1 MMYYTVAFIDKYSIA
16 PLIELD
22 YKGKRIYALLD
33 SGSEQTLVDRKFI
46 EEQGVSTTESD
57 ETMTLTGFNGH
68 RNLNVNTVHLDLI
81 ATPGALDFPV
91 DAQISDLS
99 VIQNYFD
106 KWTDS
111 SVRVPLLIGSD
122 TLSKIDATIDF
133 EDKLFTWREKN

>member
-1 MMYYTVAFIDKYSIA
+1 MYYTVAFVDKYSIA

-22 YKGKRIYALLD
+22 YNGKRIYALLD
-33 SGSEQTLVDRKFI
+33 TGSEQTLVDRKFI

-68 RNLNVNTVHLDLI
+68 RNLNVSTVHFDCVAPPL
-81 ATPGALDFPV
+81 TMYDFPV

-99 VIQNYFD
+99 VIQTYFD
-106 KWTDS
+106 KWTDG
-111 SVRVPLLIGSD
+111 SVKVPLLIGSD